1 MSMNLT
7 AWTTL
12 LALGVYGWTGANAA
26 RARVK
31 FKVKAPSMDGP
42 LPFQCAQRVH
52 LNTLEQLPLF
62 LPPLWMCAMFLG
74 DRWAAAGGVLWCIGR
89 IMYALAYYKDPAKR
103 EAGYIV
109 SAAACGLLIAGTCVG
124 LFTQ

>member
-1 MSMNLT
+1 MNLT
-7 AWTTL
+7 AWVTL
-12 LALGVYGWTGANAA
+12 LAMGVYAWTGVNAA

-42 LPFQCAQRVH
+42 LPFQSAQRVQI
-52 LNTLEQLPLF
+52 NTLEQMPLF
-62 LPPLWMCAMFLG
+62 LPPLWMCAMYLG

-89 IMYALAYYKDPAKR
+89 IMYALAYYQEPAKR

-109 SAAACGLLIAGTCVG
+109 SSAACGLLIGGTCIG
-124 LFTQ
+124 LLLH